1 MPFGHNQHEVRP
13 SRIIGIQFSIM
24 SPEEIR
30 RNSVVHVTNRNT
42 YSNGKPDVNGL
53 FDPRMGTLENGT
65 ACPTDGLTND
75 ETPGYF
81 GHVEL
86 ARPVIHINHLKE
98 IVKICKCVCFKCSK
112 LLINK
117 NDYKHIIDW
126 TASKR
131 WDYVSG
137 LTANVRRCGEKT
149 NDGCGCRQPS
159 KIKVLGIATIMGYWD
174 NLSATNQPAV
184 EVEYTPQMILK
195 IFRRISDE
203 DVRFMGFHPKW
214 SRPEWMICEVLPIAP
229 PQVRPSVKHDAQQR
243 SEDDLTHI
251 YSKLLKTNDDLK
263 KRIASSPDPDKDAI
277 VRSMTTLLQYFT
289 AMIANNKVK
298 GSEPISQRS
307 GRPYQCIMG
316 RLNGKNGRIRGNLM
330 GKRVNYSARS
340 VITGDPN
347 LSIRELGVPMK
358 IASNITKPEIVNDRN
373 RDFLMQLVRNS
384 ATKTYP
390 AATSIDKKGRKINLR
405 NFDVSM
411 LTLENGDV
419 VHRQMMD
426 GDTVLFNRQP
436 SLHKMSMMGHVVK
449 VMSVGDTFRMNVGDT
464 KPYNADFDG
473 DEMNMHMPQSASAE
487 IELSHLSAIPHQLIS
502 PTNNS
507 PIIGIYQDSLLG
519 CFLYTKTTS
528 DTLDGKIDLRRAMNL
543 LAMYNHIDYT
553 MFENPTQKWK
563 DGSMPR
569 VAILSQIMPP
579 ITYKA
584 KTGLFDGDK
593 EDAKTSN
600 HIVEINRGIYMRG
613 RIDGSVKNII
623 HRIHN
628 DLGNMHACNFI
639 DNLQNVITEYMKTH
653 SFSVG
658 ISDLM
663 ADTTT
668 AQKIREVIHAKKME
682 VKQIIDEV
690 HLGIF
695 KNNTADSNMTE
706 FENRIN
712 DTLIEAMNEAGKTG
726 RANLSSDNRFVTI
739 VNSGSKG
746 KVVNISQMISCL
758 GQQNVEGK
766 RIQYGFDSRTLPHYS
781 KYDDSPN
788 SRGFIEN
795 SYISGLTAQ
804 ELFFHAMGGRI
815 GLIDTAVKTSQ
826 TGYIQRKL
834 IKGLEDL
841 KVEYDGT
848 VRNNKNKI
856 IQFSYGEDGFET
868 TRVEKQSIPLV
879 KMTVEDIYTH
889 YDVFYANTQSATV
902 REMMLPSIVSR
913 YRSERNTT
921 YNKMEKIISMMIQ
934 RRDEVVEY
942 IFANKSED
950 SVLTPVNIPALMSMI
965 HGQLNLSNKILLNNT
980 PLDMLNMCQETYN
993 QIKSQFPHN
1002 PPTALFETLYWF
1014 YLSPRE
1020 LMQRRFHTD
1029 ALQTLLDTIV
1039 LKYKQAIVHPGEMV
1053 GVVAGQSIGE
1063 PTTQLTLNTFHTA
1076 GVASKSNVTRGVPRI
1091 EELLRLTKN
1100 PKNPSLTVH
1109 LKPVDEQYQERAIH
1123 YSKMMEY
1130 TKLEDLVKS
1139 VQIWF
1144 DPNDEN
1150 SRIVEDRIFLQQ
1162 YKMFERMMEDCGGGG
1177 SNTSA
1182 LVTPSKWVIR
1192 MELDQS
1198 KLLDK
1203 NITMDDV
1210 HFALNNSS
1218 YGDSIECVYSD
1229 FNSDKLIFRV
1239 RMLQNMSKNKRKPQD
1254 LDPMDDLCHLKH
1266 FQDSLLS
1273 NIVLRGLDNIVKVLP
1288 RKLQNMAVKEDGK
1301 YVNKPVWI
1309 LDTTGTNLM
1318 SALSLDYIDK
1328 TRTYSND
1335 VKEIYDV
1342 LGIEAA
1348 RQILLAEFNE
1358 VMEFAG
1364 VSINY
1369 HHLSVLCDR
1378 MTSTKDMVSIYRTG
1392 IIGDDIGPISKSTF
1406 EVQTEVLLEAARRG
1420 EYDHMRGV
1428 SACVMTGQYGYYG
1441 TNAFQV
1447 VADPEEWARLSREA
1461 SASDVAAEDMARVKA
1476 EKERIAGLTK
1486 SASEVC
1492 DNVEMELL
1500 KMELSGCGDTVE
1512 IRNNLQK
1519 APEYKLCEDMSY
1531 QIEL

>member
-1 MPFGHNQHEVRP
+1 MPFGHNQHDIRP
-13 SRIIGIQFSIM
+13 SRIIGIQFSIL

-30 RNSVVHVTNRNT
+30 RNSVVQITNRNT

-126 TASKR
+126 TPSKR
-131 WDYVSG
+131 WDYVSS
-137 LTANVRRCGEKT
+137 LTSNVKRCGEKT
-149 NDGCGCRQPS
+149 NDGCGCLQPG

-174 NLSATNQPAV
+174 KLPGTDTSV
-184 EVEYTPQMILK
+184 ELEFTPQKLLT

-214 SRPEWMICEVLPIAP
+214 SRPEWMICEVMPIAP

-263 KRIASSPDPDKDAI
+263 KRIASCQDPDNDNI
-277 VRSMTTLLQYFT
+277 VRSMTTLLQYFV

-347 LSIRELGVPMK
+347 LSIRQLGVPMK
-358 IASNITKPEIVNDRN
+358 IASNITRPEVVNDRN
-373 RDFLMQLVRNS
+373 RDFLMQFVRN
-384 ATKTYP
+384 APTKTYP
-390 AATSIDKKGRKINLR
+390 CATSIDKQGRKINLR

-411 LTLENGDV
+411 ITLDNGDI

-449 VMSVGDTFRMNVGDT
+449 VMNVGDTFRMNVGDT

-473 DEMNMHMPQSASAE
+473 DEMNMHMPQSSPAE
-487 IELSHLSAIPHQLIS
+487 IELSNLSAIPHQLIS

-519 CFLYTKTTS
+519 CFLYTKSST
-528 DTLDGKIDLRRAMNL
+528 DVLELRRAMNL

-553 MFENPTQKWK
+553 MFENPTQKWENRTI
-563 DGSMPR
+563 PR
-569 VAILSQIMPP
+569 VAILSQITPP

-584 KTGLFDGDK
+584 KNGLYDSSK

-600 HIVEINRGIYMRG
+600 NIVEISRGSYVRG

-623 HRIHN
+623 HRVHN
-628 DLGNMHACNFI
+628 DLGNMHACNYI
-639 DNLQNVITEYMKTH
+639 DDLQNVITEYMKTH
-653 SFSVG
+653 SYSVG

-663 ADTTT
+663 ADANT
-668 AQKIREVIHAKKME
+668 AQKIREVIHAKKQA
-682 VKQIIDEV
+682 VSQIIDEV
-690 HLGIF
+690 HLGVF

-726 RANLSSDNRFVTI
+726 RANLSADNRFLTI

-856 IQFSYGEDGFET
+856 IQFNYGDDGFET
-868 TRVEKQSIPLV
+868 TRVEKQAIPLA
-879 KMTVEDIYTH
+879 KMTIEDIYTH
-889 YDVFYANTQSATV
+889 YDVFQEQNIKDIMTPNAA
-902 REMMLPSIVSR
+902 SR
-913 YRSERNTT
+913 YRSEKDRT
-921 YNKMEKIISMMIQ
+921 YENMEEIISMMVK
-934 RRDEVVEY
+934 RRDEVVQE
-942 IFANKSED
+942 IFANKSEE
-950 SVLTPVNIPALMSMI
+950 SVLTPVNIPALMNMVQ
-965 HGQLNLSNKILLNNT
+965 GQLNLSNKILLDTT
-980 PLDMLNMCQETYN
+980 PLEMVQLCKDFYKQLKEQF
-993 QIKSQFPHN
+993 KSN

-1014 YLSPRE
+1014 YLTPRE
-1020 LMQRRFHTD
+1020 LMQRRFHLT
-1029 ALQTLLDTIV
+1029 ALRTLLDLIM

-1063 PTTQLTLNTFHTA
+1063 PTTQLTLNTFHSA

-1109 LKPVDEQYQERAIH
+1109 LKPSDEQFQDRAIH

-1130 TKLEDLVKS
+1130 TKLGDLVKMA
-1139 VQIWF
+1139 QIWF
-1144 DPNDEN
+1144 DPNDGRSN
-1150 SRIVEDRIFLQQ
+1150 IVEDRIFMEQFNA
-1162 YKMFERMMEDCGGGG
+1162 FENMLSECGVA
-1177 SNTSA
+1177 SSSA
-1182 LVTPSKWVIR
+1182 SSTNVPSKWVIR
-1192 MELDQS
+1192 MELDPS
-1198 KLLDK
+1198 ALLDK

-1210 HFALNNSS
+1210 HFALKNSP
-1218 YGDSIECVYSD
+1218 YGDGIQCIYSD
-1229 FNSDKLIFRV
+1229 FNMERLIFRIRIV
-1239 RMLQNMSKNKRKPQD
+1239 QSLAKAKRKSQD
-1254 LDPMDDLCHLKH
+1254 LDPLDDLCALKN
-1266 FQDSLLS
+1266 FQDTLMS
-1273 NIVLRGLDNIVKVLP
+1273 NIILRGLEGTVKVLP
-1288 RKLQNMAVKEDGK
+1288 RKLQNMMVKEDGK

-1309 LDTTGTNLM
+1309 MDTTGTNLM
-1318 SALSLDYIDK
+1318 GALALDYIDK

-1335 VKEIYDV
+1335 VKEIFDV
-1342 LGIEAA
+1342 LGVEAA

-1378 MTSTKDMVSIYRTG
+1378 MASTKDMVSIYRTG

-1428 SACVMTGQYGYYG
+1428 SACVMTGQFGHFG

-1447 VADPEEWARLSREA
+1447 VADPDEWARLSKEVA
-1461 SASDVAAEDMARVKA
+1461 SAEEDDRVRQ
-1476 EKERIAGLTK
+1476 ERERIEKLTK

-1492 DNVEMELL
+1492 EGLETELL
-1500 KMELSGCGDTVE
+1500 KQELSGCGDTVE
-1512 IRNNLQK
+1512 IRNNLVRP
-1519 APEYKLCEDMSY
+1519 PEYKMCEDNTYS
-1531 QIEL
+1531 IDL

>member
-1 MPFGHNQHEVRP
+1 MPFGHNQHEIRP
-13 SRIIGIQFSIM
+13 SRIIGIQFSM
-24 SPEEIR
+24 LSPEEIR
-30 RNSVVHVTNRNT
+30 RNSVVHITNRNT

-126 TASKR
+126 PATKR
-131 WDYVSG
+131 WDYVSS
-137 LTANVRRCGEKT
+137 LTANVKRCGEKT
-149 NDGCGCRQPS
+149 NDGCGCRQPA
-159 KIKVLGIATIMGYWD
+159 KIKVLGIATIMAYWAS
-174 NLSATNQPAV
+174 LQTGTV
-184 EVEYTPQMILK
+184 EMELTPGKILT

-251 YSKLLKTNDDLK
+251 YSKLLKTNEDLK
-263 KRIASSPDPDKDAI
+263 KRISASADPENDAI
-277 VRSMTTLLQYFT
+277 VRSMTTLLQYFV

-347 LSIRELGVPMK
+347 LSIRQLGVPLK
-358 IASNITKPEIVNDRN
+358 IASNITKPEVVNDRN
-373 RDFLMQLVRNS
+373 RDFLMQLVRN
-384 ATKTYP
+384 AELKKYP
-390 AATSIDKKGRKINLR
+390 AATSIDKQGRKINLR

-419 VHRQMMD
+419 VHRHMMD

-473 DEMNMHMPQSASAE
+473 DEMNMHMPQSNAAE

-519 CFLYTKTTS
+519 CFLYTKNNT
-528 DTLDGKIDLRRAMNL
+528 DTIDLRRAMNL
-543 LAMYNHIDYT
+543 LAMYNHIDYS
-553 MFENPTQKWK
+553 MFENPAQKWK
-563 DGSMPR
+563 NGDIPR

-584 KTGLFDGDK
+584 KTGLFDGSK

-600 HIVEINRGIYMRG
+600 NIVEISRGAYIRG

-639 DNLQNVITEYMKTH
+639 DDLQNVITEYMKTH

-663 ADTTT
+663 ADSTT
-668 AQKIREVIHAKKME
+668 AQKIREVIHIKKME
-682 VKQIIDEV
+682 VKKIMDEV

-706 FENRIN
+706 FENRVN

-868 TRVEKQSIPLV
+868 TRVEKQSVPIV
-879 KMTVEDIYTH
+879 KMTIEDIYTH
-889 YDVFYANTQSATV
+889 YDVFYENNKNTLRDFMTPNSAV
-902 REMMLPSIVSR
+902 R
-913 YRSERNTT
+913 YKSERDAL
-921 YNKMEKIISMMIQ
+921 YKKMDEIITMMVRQ
-934 RRDEVVEY
+934 RDEVVSD
-942 IFANKSED
+942 IFASKSED

-965 HGQLNLSNKILLNNT
+965 QGQLNLSNKILLDIT
-980 PLDMLNMCQETYN
+980 PLEMVNMCESTFN
-993 QIKSQFPHN
+993 KIKEQFPYN
-1002 PPTALFETLYWF
+1002 PPTSLFETLFWF

-1020 LMQRRFHTD
+1020 LMQRRFHSA
-1029 ALQTLLDTIV
+1029 ALNVLLDSIV
-1039 LKYKQAIVHPGEMV
+1039 LKYKQALVHPGEMV

-1109 LKPVDEQYQERAIH
+1109 LKPVDEQHQDRAIH

-1130 TKLEDLVKS
+1130 TKLGDLVKS

-1150 SRIVEDRIFLQQ
+1150 SNIVEDRIFIQQ
-1162 YKMFERMMEDCGGGG
+1162 YRMFEQMMEECIGPN
-1177 SNTSA
+1177 SSTAAATS
-1182 LVTPSKWVIR
+1182 VPSKWVIR
-1192 MELDQS
+1192 MELEPS

-1210 HFALNNSS
+1210 HFALKHSM
-1218 YGDSIECVYSD
+1218 YGEQVNCVYSD
-1229 FNSDKLIFRV
+1229 FNMDRLVFRI
-1239 RMLQNMSKNKRKPQD
+1239 RMVQSLSKNKRKPAE
-1254 LDPMDDLCHLKH
+1254 LDPMDDLCQLKH
-1266 FQDSLLS
+1266 FQDMLLS

-1318 SALSLDYIDK
+1318 SALALDYIDK

-1335 VKEIYDV
+1335 VKEIFDV

-1348 RQILLAEFNE
+1348 RQVLLAEFNE

-1378 MTSTKDMVSIYRTG
+1378 MASTKDMVSIYRTG

-1428 SACVMTGQYGYYG
+1428 SACVMTGQFGYFG
-1441 TNAFQV
+1441 TNSFQV
-1447 VADPEEWARLSREA
+1447 AADPNEWVELARAAAASEA
-1461 SASDVAAEDMARVKA
+1461 AAEDMARVAA
-1476 EKERIAGLTK
+1476 EKERIAKLTQ
-1486 SASEVC
+1486 SAGDVC
-1492 DNVEMELL
+1492 ESIEMELM
-1500 KMELSGCGDTVE
+1500 KMEMSGCGDTVE
-1512 IRNNLQK
+1512 IRNNILK
-1519 APEYKLCEDMSY
+1519 EPEYKICEDTSY

>member
-1 MPFGHNQHEVRP
+1 MPFGHNQHEIRP
-13 SRIIGIQFSIM
+13 SRIIGIQFSIL

-98 IVKICKCVCFKCSK
+98 VVKICKCVCFKCSK

-126 TASKR
+126 TPSNR
-131 WDYVSG
+131 WDYVSN
-137 LTANVRRCGEKT
+137 LTSNVRRCGEKT
-149 NDGCGCRQPS
+149 NDGCGCRQPT
-159 KIKVLGIATIMGYWD
+159 KIKVLGIATIMGYWEG
-174 NLSATNQPAV
+174 LQETSV
-184 EVEYTPQMILK
+184 EMEFTPQKLLT

-214 SRPEWMICEVLPIAP
+214 SRPEWMICEVMPIAP

-251 YSKLLKTNDDLK
+251 YSKLLKTNDDLR
-263 KRIASSPDPDKDAI
+263 KRIASSPDADNDAI
-277 VRSMTTLLQYFT
+277 VRSMTTLLQYFV

-347 LSIRELGVPMK
+347 LSIRQLGVPLK
-358 IASNITKPEIVNDRN
+358 IASNITRPEVVNDRN
-373 RDFLMQLVRNS
+373 REFLMQLVRN
-384 ATKTYP
+384 APTKTYP
-390 AATSIDKKGRKINLR
+390 CATSIDKKGRKINLR

-411 LTLENGDV
+411 LTLDNGDV

-473 DEMNMHMPQSASAE
+473 DEMNMHMPQSSPAE
-487 IELSHLSAIPHQLIS
+487 IELSNLSAIPHQLIS

-519 CFLYTKTTS
+519 CFLYTKS
-528 DTLDGKIDLRRAMNL
+528 EKDVLDLRRAMNL
-543 LAMYNHIDYT
+543 LSMYNHIDYA
-553 MFENPTQKWK
+553 MFENPAQKWK
-563 DGSMPR
+563 DGVIPR
-569 VAILSQIMPP
+569 MEILSQITPP

-584 KTGLFDGDK
+584 KNGLYDSGK

-600 HIVEINRGIYMRG
+600 NVVEINRGTYMRG

-623 HRIHN
+623 HRVHN
-628 DLGNMHACNFI
+628 DLGNMHACNYI
-639 DNLQNVITEYMKTH
+639 DDLQNVITEYMKTH
-653 SFSVG
+653 SYSVG

-663 ADTTT
+663 ADANT
-668 AQKIREVIHAKKME
+668 AQKIREVIHAKKQA
-682 VKQIIDEV
+682 VNQIIDEV

-726 RANLSSDNRFVTI
+726 RANLSSDNRFLTI

-868 TRVEKQSIPLV
+868 TRVEKQAVPLA
-879 KMTVEDIYTH
+879 KMTIEDIYTH
-889 YDVFYANTQSATV
+889 YDVFQEQTVKELMTPNTA
-902 REMMLPSIVSR
+902 SR
-913 YRSERNTT
+913 FRNEKDAT
-921 YNKMEKIISMMIQ
+921 YNKMEEIIALMVR
-934 RRDEVVEY
+934 RRDEVVQQ
-942 IFANKSED
+942 IFANKSDE
-950 SVLTPVNIPALMSMI
+950 SVLTPVNIQALMNMI
-965 HGQLNLSNKILLNNT
+965 HGQLNLSNKVLLDIT
-980 PLDMLNMCQETYN
+980 PLEMVQMCEATYET
-993 QIKSQFPHN
+993 IKAQFRYN
-1002 PPTALFETLYWF
+1002 PPTTLFETLFWF
-1014 YLSPRE
+1014 YLTPRE
-1020 LMQRRFHTD
+1020 LMQRRFHRA
-1029 ALQTLLDTIV
+1029 ALQLLLDTIV

-1063 PTTQLTLNTFHTA
+1063 PTTQLTLNTFHSA

-1109 LKPVDEQYQERAIH
+1109 LKPVDEQHQDRAIH

-1130 TKLEDLVKS
+1130 TKLGDLVKM

-1144 DPNDEN
+1144 DPNDAHSN
-1150 SRIVEDRIFLQQ
+1150 IVEDRIFMEQ
-1162 YKMFERMMEDCGGGG
+1162 YRIFEQMMSDCG
-1177 SNTSA
+1177 SSSA
-1182 LVTPSKWVIR
+1182 ANASSSIVPSKWVIR

-1210 HFALNNSS
+1210 HFALKNSP
-1218 YGDSIECVYSD
+1218 YGETIQCIYSD
-1229 FNSDKLIFRV
+1229 FNMDRLIFRV
-1239 RMLQNMSKNKRKPQD
+1239 RMLHNLSKNKRKPAD
-1254 LDPMDDLCHLKH
+1254 LDPTDDLCQLKH
-1266 FQDSLLS
+1266 FQDTLLS
-1273 NIVLRGLDNIVKVLP
+1273 RIVLRGLDGTVKVLP
-1288 RKLQNMAVKEDGK
+1288 RKLQNMVVKEDGK

-1318 SALSLDYIDK
+1318 GALALDYIDK

-1335 VKEIYDV
+1335 VKEIFDV

-1348 RQILLAEFNE
+1348 RQVLLAEFNE

-1378 MTSTKDMVSIYRTG
+1378 MASTKDMVSIYRTG

-1428 SACVMTGQYGYYG
+1428 SACVMTGQFGHFG

-1447 VADPEEWARLSREA
+1447 TADPDEWARLSVNLETEEN
-1461 SASDVAAEDMARVKA
+1461 DARVLA
-1476 EKERIAGLTK
+1476 RIAKL
-1486 SASEVC
+1486 SQDAAQVC
-1492 DNVEMELL
+1492 EGIETELL

-1512 IRNNLQK
+1512 IRNNLQRP
-1519 APEYKLCEDMSY
+1519 PEYKICEDNSY
-1531 QIEL
+1531 AIDL